1 MPHSQGCREGPGSAA
16 PRGSDHRKQPAA
28 CWGLPSLLI
37 SAGSGQVSPD
47 RETEFGPGSSRA
59 FTHPSEPGTPGD
71 GFSVSLL
78 EEGFADSPVSR
89 GEAGPPAAHPLH
101 EQQSER
107 WGEGSVSAGLGQSAL
122 SPSPLRT
129 PCPCRV
135 RSPLGD
141 PWGIP
146 ASSAS
151 PSAGGAP
158 AGSQRLSSTGVRGWL
173 CPRQDAGAPG
183 ADEVSNL

>member
-1 MPHSQGCREGPGSAA
+1 M
-16 PRGSDHRKQPAA
+16 
-28 CWGLPSLLI
+28 
-37 SAGSGQVSPD
+37 
-47 RETEFGPGSSRA
+47 
-59 FTHPSEPGTPGD
+59 
-71 GFSVSLL
+71 SLL
-78 EEGFADSPVSR
+78 EEGFADSPAPR
-89 GEAGPPAAHPLH
+89 GEAGRPAAHHLR
-101 EQQSER
+101 EQQGER
-107 WGEGSVSAGLGQSAL
+107 WGEGSVSAGLGQPAL

-129 PCPCRV
+129 PWPCRV

-146 ASSAS
+146 GSSGS

-158 AGSQRLSSTGVRGWL
+158 AGSRRVRGWL